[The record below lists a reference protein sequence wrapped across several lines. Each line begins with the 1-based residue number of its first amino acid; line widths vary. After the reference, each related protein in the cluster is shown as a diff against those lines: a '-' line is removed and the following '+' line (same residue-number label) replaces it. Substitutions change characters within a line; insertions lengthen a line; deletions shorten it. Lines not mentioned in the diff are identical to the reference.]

1 MKVVVLY
8 CKSTGSI
15 EKDMFIK
22 DVSIDRSCASGIGGR
37 VFYSPR
43 LRRCR
48 VSEVGMDLEGFQIAD
63 HQQGRVLQIVG
74 IHFQLGVSVL
84 KAALGIAKPLGLSR
98 YGPEQVRFLQYRPV
112 LDNTALKTVFGYAP
126 VKTSAEAFE
135 AWRQSVNL

>member
-1 MKVVVLY
+1 MRAATV
-8 CKSTGSI
+8 GPP
-15 EKDMFIK
+15 
-22 DVSIDRSCASGIGGR
+22 GIFNVAGDG
-37 VFYSPR
+37 V
-43 LRRCR
+43 
-48 VSEVGMDLEGFQIAD
+48 
-63 HQQGRVLQIVG
+63 
-74 IHFQLGVSVL
+74 LGVHELAKRLGKPVLEIPASVL